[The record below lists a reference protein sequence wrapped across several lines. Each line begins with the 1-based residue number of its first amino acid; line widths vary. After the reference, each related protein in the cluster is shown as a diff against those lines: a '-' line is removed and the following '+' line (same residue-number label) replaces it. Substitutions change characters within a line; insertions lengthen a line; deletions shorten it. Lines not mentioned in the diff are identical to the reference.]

1 MAEKCRASRLLF
13 TSCDAFPTFVDVA

>member
-1 MAEKCRASRLLF
+1 MAEKCRSSRLLF